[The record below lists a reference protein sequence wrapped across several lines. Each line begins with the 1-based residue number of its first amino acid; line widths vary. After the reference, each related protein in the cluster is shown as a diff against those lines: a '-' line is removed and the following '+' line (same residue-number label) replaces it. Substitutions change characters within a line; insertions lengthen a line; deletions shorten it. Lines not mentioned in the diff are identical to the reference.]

1 MYPAEKG
8 RKTLTSHLEKSII
21 SNVIQTAR
29 ACLNEPSRPYT
40 PAEAQRTLFS
50 QSDYADRPPSSYV
63 PKPVLKK
70 VRNQSLEPRK
80 EPVLIKEA
88 LKTRDLDALESP
100 SLGPSTPIRP
110 IKPQSANIPQI
121 TPFQTVISL
130 LQSLISHEE
139 ARMLYE

>member
-8 RKTLTSHLEKSII
+8 RKPLTSHLEKSII

-63 PKPVLKK
+63 PKSVLKK
-70 VRNQSLEPRK
+70 VRNQSLEARK
-80 EPVLIKEA
+80 EPVLIKEV

-100 SLGPSTPIRP
+100 SFGQAVPIRP
-110 IKPQSANIPQI
+110 IKPQSSSISPI
-121 TPFQTVISL
+121 SPFQAVISL

>member
-1 MYPAEKG
+1 MAYMYPAGEKG
-8 RKTLTSHLEKSII
+8 RKPLTSHLEKSII

-50 QSDYADRPPSSYV
+50 QSDYADRPPSSYI

-70 VRNQSLEPRK
+70 ARNQSLDGRK
-80 EPVLIKEA
+80 EPAIIKETV
-88 LKTRDLDALESP
+88 KTRDLDALGSI
-100 SLGPSTPIRP
+100 SLVPPAPIRP
-110 IKPQSANIPQI
+110 VKPSPV
-121 TPFQTVISL
+121 TSPFQTLLSL